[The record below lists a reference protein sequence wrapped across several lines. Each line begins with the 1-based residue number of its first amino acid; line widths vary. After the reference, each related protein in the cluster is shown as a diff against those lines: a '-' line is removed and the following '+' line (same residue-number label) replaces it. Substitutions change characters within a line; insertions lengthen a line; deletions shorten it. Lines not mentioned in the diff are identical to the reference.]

1 MSARDDARP
10 ALSETAIAG
19 LPAEVRSVL
28 RAYLADLAKLFGDS
42 LEAVLLYGSAVRG
55 EFLPGRSNL
64 NLLVLL
70 AAQDVGLLQRYAKIH
85 RRWSREQIAVPLLL
99 TKAELAASLGLF
111 PLEYL
116 EIREHHRLLTGRD
129 PFPDLPLDLRRLPE
143 QCERELWASLL
154 RVRQRFVEGT
164 GSAEAAVILLTVS
177 VTSLLACLRGV
188 ARLLERARAKTG
200 DELLADLQ
208 AALGLD
214 LGPVREVLDLKRG
227 RLTPGQLEV
236 PRLLDRYCGT
246 LQALVEQVGRW
257 RAEGRLVAPEDSRP

>member
-1 MSARDDARP
+1 MSAGGDARRG
-10 ALSETAIAG
+10 LSEAAVAG
-19 LPAEVRSVL
+19 LPAEVRPVL
-28 RAYLADLAKLFGDS
+28 RTYLADLAQLFGDS
-42 LEAVLLYGSAVRG
+42 LEAVLLYGSAVQG

-70 AAQDVGLLQRYAKIH
+70 AAHGIGLLQHYAKIH
-85 RRWSREQIAVPLLL
+85 RRWSREQIAVPLFL
-99 TKAELAASLGLF
+99 TRAELAASLGLF

-116 EIREHHRLLTGRD
+116 EIREHHRLLAGRD

-143 QCERELWASLL
+143 ECERELWAILL

-177 VTSLLACLRGV
+177 VAGLLACLRGV
-188 ARLLERARAKTG
+188 ARLRERPAAKTS
-200 DELLADLQ
+200 DELIADLQ
-208 AALGLD
+208 TALELD
-214 LGPVREVLDLKRG
+214 LAPVREVLDLKRG

-257 RAEGRLVAPEDSRP
+257 RAEGRLGAPEDSCP